1 MSAFGIE
8 VPRLLSLESEDDVK
22 LEIRFVA
29 VAEPAPAPSSGVKP

>member
-8 VPRLLSLESEDDVK
+8 VPSLLSLRSADDVN

-29 VAEPAPAPSSGVKP
+29 VTTREREYQ